1 MKFVPSPYS
10 PTVICTQKSPM
21 LWLES
26 DPDVATWQSAE
37 DVAVERAV
45 RENDVRT
52 LAHEARACLTKYVS
66 LSLV

>member
-1 MKFVPSPYS
+1 
-10 PTVICTQKSPM
+10 M